1 MLFVQNVYLHARHLC
16 RILKPGDKLHVV
28 WVMTE
33 GGDFDNTALQLYKD
47 AMKAAKVR
55 AGCLVTDLVIPH
67 PCSHAMCAIQ
77 KHKTM
82 SSP

>member
-1 MLFVQNVYLHARHLC
+1 MLFVQNDYRHARHLY

-28 WVMTE
+28 WVTTE

-55 AGCLVTDLVIPH
+55 AGCLVSDLVISTVSMQS
-67 PCSHAMCAIQ
+67 CDVCRSKAQ
-77 KHKTM
+77 DNK
-82 SSP
+82 